1 MKFCLDR
8 QDYPLKTP
16 FVIVTLSLLLS
27 ACAAVPGAMR
37 PAIAA
42 KVDAPAAT
50 QATIVPDEVPG
61 NAEKYANDG
70 LPSVELTEELMYQ
83 LLSAEIS
90 FQRGSWQPAYIS
102 MISVAQQTRDPRAAR
117 RAAEMAIAAKQ
128 PEEAMVAVRF
138 WRTLAPKSDE
148 ATQYYIGMILLGDD
162 LSEFQ
167 EVFELRLRD
176 VRPQSRPL
184 LILQVQRLLLRAK
197 DKNEAFE
204 VMEELVAP
212 YPDLAESHI
221 ALAQAAFSNDN
232 PARARTEAMLALKTK
247 PDSEIAALT
256 LAQVIPDKKESAQSL
271 RSFLSDHP
279 DSREIRIAYGRMLIE
294 QNLYDQARKEFE
306 ILLKDQPQD
315 LTMLFALGI
324 LGTQTNNLQSAE
336 QYLTTYLDVL
346 SKNPTENRDPAQAL
360 LVLSQIAEERKDIDS
375 ALAYLSRIEPGEAYF
390 GAQLKRAQLMGQR
403 GELTSAR
410 QLLAEFPGTSERE
423 QVQVIQADAQI
434 LRDADLQNDAY
445 QALETGALRFPE
457 NVDILYDYAMAAEKL
472 NRVDKMEIALR
483 KVIKLAPTNQH
494 AYNALGYSLAERN
507 LRLPEAFK
515 LIEQALTLAPND
527 PFILDSMG
535 WVQYRLGKL
544 AEAEALLRRA
554 YALRSDTEIA
564 VHLGEVLW
572 VRGEKDDAQQF
583 WRDART
589 KDPKNDSLKNTLTRL
604 RVEL

>member
-1 MKFCLDR
+1 M
-8 QDYPLKTP
+8 
-16 FVIVTLSLLLS
+16 
-27 ACAAVPGAMR
+27 
-37 PAIAA
+37 
-42 KVDAPAAT
+42 
-50 QATIVPDEVPG
+50 
-61 NAEKYANDG
+61 
-70 LPSVELTEELMYQ
+70 
-83 LLSAEIS
+83 
-90 FQRGSWQPAYIS
+90 
-102 MISVAQQTRDPRAAR
+102 
-117 RAAEMAIAAKQ
+117 
-128 PEEAMVAVRF
+128 
-138 WRTLAPKSDE
+138 
-148 ATQYYIGMILLGDD
+148 
-162 LSEFQ
+162 
-167 EVFELRLRD
+167 
-176 VRPQSRPL
+176 
-184 LILQVQRLLLRAK
+184 
-197 DKNEAFE
+197 
-204 VMEELVAP
+204 
-212 YPDLAESHI
+212 
-221 ALAQAAFSNDN
+221 
-232 PARARTEAMLALKTK
+232 
-247 PDSEIAALT
+247 
-256 LAQVIPDKKESAQSL
+256 
-271 RSFLSDHP
+271 
-279 DSREIRIAYGRMLIE
+279 
-294 QNLYDQARKEFE
+294 
-306 ILLKDQPQD
+306 
-315 LTMLFALGI
+315 
-324 LGTQTNNLQSAE
+324 
-336 QYLTTYLDVL
+336 
-346 SKNPTENRDPAQAL
+346 
-360 LVLSQIAEERKDIDS
+360 
-375 ALAYLSRIEPGEAYF
+375 SRIEPGEAYF

-445 QALETGALRFPE
+445 QVLETGALRFPE

-494 AYNALGYSLAERN
+494 AYNALGYSLAEHN

>member
-1 MKFCLDR
+1 MK
-8 QDYPLKTP
+8 TS

-27 ACAAVPGAMR
+27 ACAALPGAVR
-37 PAIAA
+37 PATAA
-42 KVDAPAAT
+42 KVAAPAVT
-50 QATIVPDEVPG
+50 QVAIIPDEVPG
-61 NAEKYANDG
+61 NADKYANDG
-70 LPSVELTEELMYQ
+70 LPSVELTDELMYQ
-83 LLSAEIS
+83 LLSAEIA
-90 FQRGSWQPAYIS
+90 FQRGDWQPAYIS

-204 VMEELVAP
+204 VMKELVEP
-212 YPDLAESHI
+212 YPDLAETHI
-221 ALAQAAFSNDN
+221 ALAQAAFSNDDL
-232 PARARTEAMLALKTK
+232 ARARTEAMLALKIK

-271 RSFLSDHP
+271 QSYLSAHP
-279 DSREIRIAYGRMLIE
+279 ESREIRIAYGRMLIE

-306 ILLKDQPQD
+306 ILLKDQPED
-315 LTMLFALGI
+315 LTTLFALGI

-336 QYLTTYLDVL
+336 QYLTTYLNVL
-346 SKNPTENRDPAQAL
+346 AKNPAENRDPAQAL

-375 ALAYLSRIEPGEAYF
+375 ALAYLSRIEPGDAYF
-390 GAQLKRAQLMGQR
+390 GAQIKRAQLMGQR

-423 QVQVIQADAQI
+423 QVLVIQADAQI
-434 LRDADLQNDAY
+434 LRDADLQQDAY
-445 QALETGALRFPE
+445 QILETGALRFPE
-457 NVDILYDYAMAAEKL
+457 NIDILYDYAMAAEKL
-472 NRVDKMEIALR
+472 NRVDKMELALR

-515 LIEQALTLAPND
+515 LVEQALTLAPND
-527 PFILDSMG
+527 PFIIDSMG

-544 AEAEALLRRA
+544 AEAETLLRRA
-554 YALRSDTEIA
+554 YALRPDTEIA

-572 VRGEKDDAQQF
+572 VRGEKADAQRF

-589 KDPKNDSLKNTLTRL
+589 KDPNNDSLKNTLTRL